1 MLPNLEWEAVVVLCD
16 EIIMLEDAKT
26 KLLDFL
32 KSMMHVVAPNT
43 TALVGASVCAKLIAA
58 AGSLLDLSRIPA
70 CNI

>member
-1 MLPNLEWEAVVVLCD
+1 MLTNSAWEAVDLLCD
-16 EIIMLEDAKT
+16 EIIVLEDAKT

-43 TALVGASVCAKLIAA
+43 AALVGASVCAKLIAS
-58 AGSLLDLSRIPA
+58 AGSLLDLSRTPA